1 VLGLRHPTETEPV
14 YTQIEVS
21 HREYPYREFVKVEPV
36 SQSAGTP
43 YAAALR
49 RPTFGHYLPRGAI
62 AQKIDA
68 LWGRD
73 VRQPRDV
80 FDLDLLFRIAPDALS
95 RGDVDEAGLRA
106 AITRLFEIGYDE
118 YRAKVLSFIER
129 DSLPL
134 YEPVAA
140 WEGMQMTVAARL
152 EALLP

>member
-1 VLGLRHPTETEPV
+1 M

-21 HREYPYREFVKVEPV
+21 HREYPYREFAKVEPV
-36 SQSAGTP
+36 TDTAVAR

-49 RPTFGHYLPRGAI
+49 RPTFGHYLPRAAV

-80 FDLDLLFRIAPDALS
+80 FDLDLLFRIAPDAVS
-95 RGDVDEAGLRA
+95 RGDVEEAGLRA
-106 AITRLFEIGYDE
+106 ALTRLFEIGYDE
-118 YRAKVLSFIER
+118 YRAKVLSFIEP
-129 DSLPL
+129 DALPL
-134 YEPVAA
+134 YESIEA
-140 WEGMQMTVAARL
+140 WESMQVTISERL